1 MYKPICT
8 LYWSIQFALFLLGDH
23 FFFDIYFSILILGLG
38 FLQSYFSSNYIFS
51 VEPRIVNISI
61 NSSLIFFVFIFTL
74 TANNRKSNAFSKK
87 YGGGG
92 EGSGIKFWAVENSD
106 WWFKFD
112 YHQDGILYLLFNT
125 DIGNFVW
132 KINEGVAGNVF
143 LLIFL
148 FGGAWIVGGWWW
160 RWGRKSYL
168 GLAEITSFSSWDFTG
183 SNKHNTFWHVVPT
196 GYFYISFW

>member
-1 MYKPICT
+1 MYFVLVYSVCFI
-8 LYWSIQFALFLLGDH
+8 SFRRSFLLSH
-23 FFFDIYFSILILGLG
+23 IFFNFNSWFR
-38 FLQSYFSSNYIFS
+38 FSSI
-51 VEPRIVNISI
+51 
-61 NSSLIFFVFIFTL
+61 IFFKQL
-74 TANNRKSNAFSKK
+74 FSSSFLHLLQITERAMLFQRSM
-87 YGGGG
+87 GGG

-168 GLAEITSFSSWDFTG
+168 GLAEITSFSSWDFIG
-183 SNKHNTFWHVVPT
+183 SNNHDTFWHVVPT

>member
-92 EGSGIKFWAVENSD
+92 GQWHKVLSSWELRLMVQVRLPSGWNTLFAVQYWYWELCVENQ
-106 WWFKFD
+106 W
-112 YHQDGILYLLFNT
+112 
-125 DIGNFVW
+125 
-132 KINEGVAGNVF
+132 
-143 LLIFL
+143 
-148 FGGAWIVGGWWW
+148 GG
-160 RWGRKSYL
+160 GRKCIFVNFSLWWCLNRWWMMVEVGQKVLFRPSWNHIFFQL
-168 GLAEITSFSSWDFTG
+168 G
-183 SNKHNTFWHVVPT
+183 
-196 GYFYISFW
+196 FYRKQ